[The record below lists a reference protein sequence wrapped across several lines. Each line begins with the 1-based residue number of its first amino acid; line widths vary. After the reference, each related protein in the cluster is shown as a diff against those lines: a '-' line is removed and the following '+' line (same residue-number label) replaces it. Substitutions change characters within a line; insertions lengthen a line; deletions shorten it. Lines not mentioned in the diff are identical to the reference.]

1 MIQRKQTL
9 FLIAA
14 FVLLVISAFE
24 ISVSFKTDENLVL
37 ATLSNFSLSDGKSS
51 NLLYS
56 VMGVMILGAAVLN
69 VITILGFHN
78 RKRQMKMC
86 WWTIFILLSYYITRM
101 SCVIGIAKS
110 LKLTPQFD
118 FYEAFPLMA
127 IVFVV
132 LAYKGV
138 RHDEKLVR
146 DSYRIR

>member
-1 MIQRKQTL
+1 M
-9 FLIAA
+9 
-14 FVLLVISAFE
+14 
-24 ISVSFKTDENLVL
+24 
-37 ATLSNFSLSDGKSS
+37 
-51 NLLYS
+51 
-56 VMGVMILGAAVLN
+56 
-69 VITILGFHN
+69 
-78 RKRQMKMC
+78 
-86 WWTIFILLSYYITRM
+86 
-101 SCVIGIAKS
+101 IGIAKS

>member
-24 ISVSFKTDENLVL
+24 ISVSFKTGENLVL

-56 VMGVMILGAAVLN
+56 V
-69 VITILGFHN
+69 ITILGFHN

-86 WWTIFILLSYYITRM
+86 WWTIFILLAYYITRM

>member
-24 ISVSFKTDENLVL
+24 ISVSFKTGENLVL

-56 VMGVMILGAAVLN
+56 VMGVMILGAAVMN

-78 RKRQMKMC
+78 RKR
-86 WWTIFILLSYYITRM
+86 
-101 SCVIGIAKS
+101 
-110 LKLTPQFD
+110 
-118 FYEAFPLMA
+118 
-127 IVFVV
+127 
-132 LAYKGV
+132 
-138 RHDEKLVR
+138 
-146 DSYRIR
+146 